1 MTTKKTATEV
11 PAEVEAT
18 VEATPILSYVG
29 PSIPDMGLQRYQ
41 HFIGGYPQSFNDA
54 PDTVKTVLRRLFVPV
69 SQLAKVMADVEVAGT
84 AYNTWYK
91 EAFAA
96 LRTNT
101 KEV

>member
-1 MTTKKTATEV
+1 MATKKTV
-11 PAEVEAT
+11 AESPV
-18 VEATPILSYVG
+18 VLSYVG

-69 SQLAKVMADVEVAGT
+69 SQLAKVMADVDIAGT

-91 EAFAA
+91 EAFTA
-96 LRTNT
+96 LRGV
-101 KEV
+101 KED